1 MKKNVKC
8 VKYSKHG
15 IDIANSK
22 MTEEKQSLGKQIKSQ
37 SIDLKSWA

>member
-1 MKKNVKC
+1 MKKNVKR
-8 VKYSKHG
+8 VKHSNHG

-22 MTEEKQSLGKQIKSQ
+22 MTEEKQSLSKQIKSQ